1 MSTRMWVD
9 FLEINHHPSVA
20 CAILR
25 PCAGFG
31 LWLLAKAQGA
41 WMSLLNITAS
51 ISPTLHKS
59 RDQLDTNGT
68 FGVMEMA
75 A

>member
-9 FLEINHHPSVA
+9 FLEINHHPSAA

-31 LWLLAKAQGA
+31 LWLPAKAQDA

-51 ISPTLHKS
+51 ILTTLHKS
-59 RDQLDTNGT
+59 RDEMDTNGT
-68 FGVMEMA
+68 SGVMEMA

>member
-1 MSTRMWVD
+1 MWVD
-9 FLEINHHPSVA
+9 FLEINDHPSAA

-31 LWLLAKAQGA
+31 LWLLARAQDA
-41 WMSLLNITAS
+41 WLSLMNIIAN
-51 ISPTLHKS
+51 ISPMLHKS
-59 RDQLDTNGT
+59 RDRLDTNGT
-68 FGVMEMA
+68 SGVMEMA

>member
-1 MSTRMWVD
+1 MSTRVWVD
-9 FLEINHHPSVA
+9 FLEINHHPSAA

-31 LWLLAKAQGA
+31 LWSLAWAQNA
-41 WMSLLNITAS
+41 CMSLANITANIPS
-51 ISPTLHKS
+51 TLHKS
-59 RDQLDTNGT
+59 RDRLDTNGT